1 MEANESKMD
10 LFLEVRK
17 ELTMKTEETAN
28 VLYAGEPPEYA
39 LQEVAGKIRFSNAR
53 TLTGAAAGDFT
64 VRAGDGICW
73 CDCSCTC
80 DTTCSCSCSCDCSCI
95 CACSCDCA
103 ESRSEVTYY
112 ANGDCD
118 CDCSPPVDCDCAPPV
133 DCACA
138 PPVDCACAPPVDCAC
153 APPVDCACTPP
164 VDCAC
169 SPPDF
174 SIRWRGDE
182 SEPVL
187 QARFGDIE
195 FILDQLSA
203 RESAGGSLAHA

>member
-1 MEANESKMD
+1 MD

-153 APPVDCACTPP
+153 
-164 VDCAC
+164 

-182 SEPVL
+182 SEPAL

-203 RESAGGSLAHA
+203 RESAGELIGSI